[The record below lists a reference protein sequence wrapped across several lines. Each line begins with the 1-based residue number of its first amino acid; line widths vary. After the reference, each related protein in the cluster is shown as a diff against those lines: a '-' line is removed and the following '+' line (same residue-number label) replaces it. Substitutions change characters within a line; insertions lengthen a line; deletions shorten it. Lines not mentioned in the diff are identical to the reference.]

1 MVVNGPEPLDCGSP
15 PKPKTGPESSRSVLS
30 PLWPAKMPEWLS
42 LVKAKKEIFPLPSMD
57 GKPKN
62 RNGPDV
68 SAIVINH
75 LGWIPRGL
83 PRLLLSFAPGEL
95 AR

>member
-1 MVVNGPEPLDCGSP
+1 
-15 PKPKTGPESSRSVLS
+15 
-30 PLWPAKMPEWLS
+30 
-42 LVKAKKEIFPLPSMD
+42 MD